1 MLLSLPTAMQAPAP
15 GQDTE
20 SSSSPTGGDLAACQE
35 VPFQAAVVVVSGPAD
50 AKMLTVR
57 QLAALAQ
64 ERLSTKRFL
73 PGTDCQDV
81 PFQVMALRL
90 NPASM
95 QNVEVGH
102 EMLL

>member
-15 GQDTE
+15 AQDTE
-20 SSSSPTGGDLAACQE
+20 SSASPTGGDLAACQD
-35 VPFQAAVVVVSGPAD
+35 VPFQAKVVVSGPGD
-50 AKMLTVR
+50 PEVLTAR

-81 PFQVMALRL
+81 PFQVMALKS
-90 NPASM
+90 NPACM